1 MASKSHRAK
10 TPRKAA
16 AATVTADPTPAPAP
30 APAPPPPQPRKNK
43 VLVVDDHPMVRERL
57 ADLINEEPDLVVCGE
72 AEDGHGALEAI
83 KNLRPDV
90 AIVDITLKDTYGI
103 ELIKDIKI
111 RHPDL
116 PVLVLSMHDESMYA
130 ERALRAGA
138 RGYLTKQ
145 EATRKVLD
153 AIRRVLRGEVY
164 VSEKMAAT
172 LLRRVAG
179 SRREEEA
186 QSPTAKLTDRELEI
200 FQLIGQGLSTRQIA
214 ENLHLSVKTIEA
226 HKAHIKEKL
235 SLKTSSELLRYA
247 IRETMQEGDR
257 PRPQA

>member
-1 MASKSHRAK
+1 MPPKPKR
-10 TPRKAA
+10 PAA
-16 AATVTADPTPAPAP
+16 L
-30 APAPPPPQPRKNK
+30 PPPPAAPSARKNK
-43 VLVVDDHPMVRERL
+43 VLLVDDHPMVRERL
-57 ADLINEEPDLVVCGE
+57 SELINEEPDLIVCGE
-72 AEDGHGALEAI
+72 AEDGHGALDAVE
-83 KNLRPDV
+83 KQKPDV
-90 AIVDITLKDTYGI
+90 AVVDITLKDTYGI
-103 ELIKDIKI
+103 ELIKDLKI
-111 RHPDL
+111 RHPNL

-153 AIRRVLRGEVY
+153 AIRQVLRGDIY

-179 SRREEEA
+179 AKREDEQ
-186 QSPTAKLTDRELEI
+186 QSPTSRLTDRELEI

-214 ENLHLSVKTIEA
+214 ENLHLSVKTVEA

-235 SLKTSSELLRYA
+235 NLKSSPELLRYA
-247 IRETMQEGDR
+247 IRETMDDQR
-257 PRPQA
+257 